1 MKLIKLSML
10 VIPLLIAIPLIGTG
24 QVKSSINLEEAI
36 NLALENNQLLKI
48 KAYQVEEKVAKWNES
63 RIKALPSIMAN
74 STWQFNQNLG
84 ELTISQGEFGTL
96 PLSPQMIIPLP
107 SSDLHF
113 PLSKHE
119 SFIAGVTIYQPIIQL
134 GKIKAGAGVSK
145 TELKI
150 SEKEREK
157 TAAQIRQTVEKLYY
171 AILITDRQEE
181 EAQTKKELASLRIAD
196 AESALKAGKIPEVS
210 VAGLKAAR
218 ADEEQKLIRLRY
230 QKEDYLGDFCTL
242 TRLEN
247 QKFVLAPVDLLTENQ
262 FRDTIPV
269 NHLQDNSDLGIARL
283 QQDKAVQGVTAARW
297 SYLPDAGLIAGYS
310 YQKGNKIY
318 PEKNPFVG
326 ATLKWNLQ
334 EIMLNRQLVNQRK
347 AQLMQAQEQVDL
359 LEQQTANEAEKLTR
373 KLSHAGELVRVAREA
388 AGYRTEELRIE
399 QEKLKNGLST
409 PSGVLNAKANLAKA
423 EADYLSACLNYRM
436 VRTELD
442 LLFNY

>member
-1 MKLIKLSML
+1 MKLIKLSLL
-10 VIPLLIAIPLIGTG
+10 VIPLLMAIPLIGSG

-63 RIKALPSIMAN
+63 RIKALPSIIAN

-84 ELTISQGEFGTL
+84 ELTISQGEFGTF

-119 SFIAGVTIYQPIIQL
+119 SFIAGVTIYQPITQL

-157 TAAQIRQTVEKLYY
+157 TAAQIRQAVEKLYY
-171 AILITDRQEE
+171 AILITKQQEE
-181 EAQTKKELASLRIAD
+181 EAEAQKELAEIKIAD
-196 AESALKAGKIPEVS
+196 AESALKSGKTLEVS

-218 ADEEQKLIRLRY
+218 ADEDQKLIRLHI
-230 QKEDYLGDFCTL
+230 QEEDFRADFSALTGLKTGDFELVPIDLSIEVKHVDML
-242 TRLEN
+242 TGDSLYN
-247 QKFVLAPVDLLTENQ
+247 
-262 FRDTIPV
+262 
-269 NHLQDNSDLGIARL
+269 NSDLRIAILNRERADQGI
-283 QQDKAVQGVTAARW
+283 QAARW

-326 ATLKWNLQ
+326 ATLKWNIQ

-359 LEQQTANEAEKLTR
+359 LEQQTANEAEKLNR

-399 QEKLKNGLST
+399 QEKLRNGLST
-409 PSGVLNAKANLAKA
+409 LSGVLNAKANLAKA